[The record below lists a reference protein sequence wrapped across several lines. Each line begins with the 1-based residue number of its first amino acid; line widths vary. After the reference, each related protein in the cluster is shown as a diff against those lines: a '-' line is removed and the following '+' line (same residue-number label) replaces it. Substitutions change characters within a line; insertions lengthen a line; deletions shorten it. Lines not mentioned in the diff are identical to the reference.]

1 MENALKSIRA
11 ADLPTAGDY
20 KGTTFIASIGGV
32 RRPNNDTASVALLFG
47 HRCFEFASAAD
58 FETTTY
64 AAAVSCKGDGGA

>member
-32 RRPNNDTASVALLFG
+32 RRPNNDTASVALLSG
-47 HRCFEFASAAD
+47 FEVFNAAD
-58 FETTTY
+58 FEAATGG
-64 AAAVSCKGDGGA
+64 AAVS